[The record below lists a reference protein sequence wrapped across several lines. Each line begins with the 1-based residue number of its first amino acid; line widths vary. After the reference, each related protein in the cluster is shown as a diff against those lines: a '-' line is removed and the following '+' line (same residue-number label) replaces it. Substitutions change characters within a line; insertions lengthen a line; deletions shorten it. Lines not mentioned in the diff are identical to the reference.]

1 MFRDRD
7 GWGDDDVLWDWA
19 YAREVLP
26 DLLEGLQLTVK
37 ITLLA
42 SLLAL
47 TLGFGLALA
56 RHLKVPVLATF
67 ANGFMQFFRN
77 TPLLVQ
83 LYMFFYALPQFGI
96 RISAVTSGILILG
109 MHTGSYMAEVY
120 RAGIESVHQEQWDA
134 STALNL
140 PTRKIWTRVVIPQAL
155 PPIVPVL
162 GNYINEMFKL
172 TAYVATIGAVEM
184 FGQGLRVAE
193 LSYSYFVPLTMVGLL
208 YLSVSITVTVLL
220 RRIEARNSR
229 SSLVWTNV

>member
-1 MFRDRD
+1 M
-7 GWGDDDVLWDWA
+7 LWDWA

-26 DLLEGLQLTVK
+26 QLLEGLQLTVK

-47 TLGFGLALA
+47 TLGFVLALA

>member
-1 MFRDRD
+1 M
-7 GWGDDDVLWDWA
+7 LWDWA

-26 DLLEGLQLTVK
+26 QLLEGLQLTVK

-47 TLGFGLALA
+47 TLGFALALA

-96 RISAVTSGILILG
+96 KISAVTSGILILG

-140 PTRKIWTRVVIPQAL
+140 PTRKTWTRVVIPQAL

-193 LSYSYFVPLTMVGLL
+193 FSYSYFVPLTMVGLL

-229 SSLVWTNV
+229 SSLVWTHA